1 MKKYLMRLDD
11 IEKARKVFCDAKC
24 KICPISSFNNSTG
37 MECDN
42 FTAVYPDKAAELM
55 GLEVVEAEDKL
66 HLTEQELAICKALG
80 AKWVSKNEVCT
91 SNVVFWK
98 NKPKAYC
105 QLAGKTSK
113 RFFEAPDSEYIGSV
127 SAEYFP
133 SLNPGDL
140 VNVEEILKGAT
151 SKCL

>member
-80 AKWVSKNEVCT
+80 AKWVSWDKFHIPELRRGIVDL
-91 SNVVFWK
+91 WK
-98 NKPKAYC
+98 CSPHYNGAQYSGTGL
-105 QLAGKTSK
+105 LA
-113 RFFEAPDSEYIGSV
+113 RVDIEM
-127 SAEYFP
+127 FP

-140 VNVEEILKGAT
+140 VNVEEILKEAAP
-151 SKCL
+151 

>member
-1 MKKYLMRLDD
+1 MKKYLMRLDTLS
-11 IEKARKVFCDAKC
+11 AALSAFCDKMRDC
-24 KICPISSFNNSTG
+24 DDCPFTGRKIRGES
-37 MECDN
+37 CDDYCN
-42 FTAVYPDKAAELM
+42 AHPEEAAELM
-55 GLEVVEAEDKL
+55 GLEVVEVEEPKPRLA
-66 HLTEQELAICKALG
+66 EQELAICKALG

-140 VNVEEILKGAT
+140 VNVEEILKEAEP
-151 SKCL
+151 